1 MNTADSSQRT
11 EDEVPKR
18 EHYLTCIMLVGENAV
33 RFGELKDDLFSSY
46 LLGGDKY
53 PKTREDVMG
62 LMKNYKG
69 LKKQHQND
77 MWGVQEELSFS
88 QNGKE
93 ENKANTMEGTK

>member
-46 LLGGDKY
+46 LLVGDRY
-53 PKTREDVMG
+53 PKTI
-62 LMKNYKG
+62 
-69 LKKQHQND
+69 
-77 MWGVQEELSFS
+77 
-88 QNGKE
+88 
-93 ENKANTMEGTK
+93 